1 MIFFPSFDTEALNKK
16 YLPDISKVLIEPNF
30 SENNFTNTHS
40 KKINYGIQQLYTIGI
55 YNLICLIIDYKNIIT
70 FVV

>member
-16 YLPDISKVLIEPNF
+16 YLPDISKVLIEPNLF
-30 SENNFTNTHS
+30 ENNFTNTHS